1 MSDCCSNEN
10 GRQYDIAVVGA
21 GSAGFSAAITAA
33 EAGVRVALIGH
44 GTIGGTCVNVGC
56 VPSKA
61 LIRAMESA
69 HSSHA
74 AQRFAGITVTSG
86 VTDWSAVQAQ
96 KASLVNGLRD
106 KKYEALLPE
115 YENIDYIY
123 ADGPARLVH
132 GGVHIDGRIIRAGKT
147 IITTGSSSSIPPIPG
162 IEGVETLNSTTAL
175 ELEIL
180 PETMMVI
187 GGGVIGCELGQM
199 FSRAGVKVTICCR
212 TRLLPEAGPEISEA
226 LKASFEAEGIEV
238 CSGVG
243 YQRIEQTPKGVQLHC
258 ETSGGTQ
265 IVTAEKVLIAAGR
278 RPNTE
283 HLGLAEVGVEVD
295 GRGGIV
301 VDGHMRTSNT
311 SIYAAGD
318 VTGRDQFVYMAAY
331 GAKLAAKHAAGQPV
345 DPYDNRTMPW
355 VVFSDPQIAGV
366 GMTAS
371 EAIDAGYEVKES
383 IAPLNQVPRAL
394 AAADT
399 RGLIKLVADEKTDKL
414 LGAQIM
420 APEGADSIQTMVM
433 ALKFGMTT
441 KELGAMIFPYL
452 TTVEGL
458 KLAAQGFE
466 KDVTKL
472 SCCAG

>member
-1 MSDCCSNEN
+1 MKDCCSNGPNNE
-10 GRQYDIAVVGA
+10 YDLLVVGA

-33 EAGVRVALIGH
+33 EAGARVAIIGH

-61 LIRAMESA
+61 LIRAMDSA

-74 AQRFAGITVTSG
+74 AKRFSGIAVSSG
-86 VTDWSAVQAQ
+86 VDDWSAVQSQ
-96 KASLVNGLRD
+96 KAALVDGLRD

-115 YENIDYIY
+115 YENVDYIQTIQ
-123 ADGPARLVH
+123 PAKLVR
-132 GGVHIDGRIIRAGKT
+132 GGVEFDGQTISAPKT
-147 IITTGSSSSIPPIPG
+147 IIATGSTASLPPIPG
-162 IEGVETLNSTTAL
+162 IEFVKTLDSTSAL
-175 ELEIL
+175 ELEKL
-180 PETMMVI
+180 PESIMVI

-212 TRLLPEAGPEISEA
+212 SQLLPEAGPEIGEA
-226 LKASFEAEGIEV
+226 LKASFEAEGIIV
-238 CSGVG
+238 CAGVG
-243 YQRIEQTPKGVQLHC
+243 YQRIEETPSGVQLHC
-258 ETSGGTQ
+258 ETSDGKK
-265 IVTAEKVLIAAGR
+265 VFSAEKVLVATGR

-283 HLGLAEVGVEVD
+283 HLDLNGVDIEVGA
-295 GRGGIV
+295 RGGIL
-301 VDGHMRTSNT
+301 VDGKMRTSNT

-331 GAKLAAKHAAGQPV
+331 GAKLAAKHATEQPGE
-345 DPYDNRTMPW
+345 PYDNTTMPW
-355 VVFSDPQIAGV
+355 VVFSDPQVAGV
-366 GMTAS
+366 GLTAE
-371 EAIDAGYEVKES
+371 EAKSAGYDVKES
-383 IAPLNQVPRAL
+383 IVPLALVPRAL

-399 RGLIKLVADEKTDKL
+399 RGLIKLVADRDSDKF
-414 LGAQIM
+414 LGAQLM
-420 APEGADSIQTMVM
+420 APEGADTIQTMVM
-433 ALKFGMTT
+433 ALKFGITT

-466 KDVTKL
+466 KDVNKL